1 MTAYE
6 IKAVQD
12 AELDAC
18 ADVIRQSFLTV
29 AKDFGLTPE
38 NCPSNGAFIKSDRL
52 LAEKEKGNLMY
63 ALHANNIIAGF
74 VAIGKLP
81 DGTFTIEK
89 LAVLPEYRHNGYGRV
104 LINYAKEQV
113 QRLGGTK
120 ISIGIIEENVILKNW
135 YTANGFTSTGTKVFE
150 HLPFTVG
157 FMEYNIENI

>member
-12 AELDAC
+12 AELDTC
-18 ADVIRQSFLTV
+18 ANVIRQSFLTV

-38 NCPSNGAFIKSDRL
+38 NCPSNGAFMKNERL

-63 ALHANNIIAGF
+63 ALYADDIIVGF
-74 VAIGKLP
+74 AAIGKLP

-104 LINYAKEQV
+104 LIDYAKEQIK
-113 QRLGGTK
+113 RLGGTK
-120 ISIGIIEENVILKNW
+120 ISIGIIEENIVLKNW
-135 YTANGFTSTGTKVFE
+135 YMTNGFKSTGTKVFE

-157 FMEYNIENI
+157 FMEYNL